1 MRRVKAIRWHIHKID
16 NAVSLASSVKMSVSG
31 VNVFRCELSIEPYK
45 GKIRVTAKGSDDE
58 YRVLRVVDSIPQ
70 GKKVAQ
76 EFYNEMVNRV
86 SDNMEK
92 RMIESSRKAK

>member
-1 MRRVKAIRWHIHKID
+1 MCKVKSIHWHISKID
-16 NAVSLASSVKMSVSG
+16 DGVSLVSNMKISVSG
-31 VNVFRCELSIEPYK
+31 VNVFICELNIAPYK

-76 EFYNEMVNRV
+76 EFYNEMINRV

-92 RMIESSRKAK
+92 RMIESSRKTT